1 MNETKKSRVPLII
14 LNFIAAAFGVAANV
28 YVLLSKE
35 ASVFTKIGAAVVILA
50 LGASLLYLFNGY
62 KKNAAGYFKL
72 YMCLFAMAQLV
83 STFATVYSAPNGQSL
98 ISVAFPALT
107 YGPILVLALVE
118 NLGKKR
124 SYLVCAFVVAA
135 YLTASVLILV
145 MVPGLLAGGTEAG
158 TLCLI
163 RSGTTLLLAII
174 MSMMIVAKYRDKEER
189 GTN

>member
-14 LNFIAAAFGVAANV
+14 LNFIAAAFGVAANS
-28 YVLLSKE
+28 YVLLSAE

-50 LGASLLYLFNGY
+50 LCASLLYLFKGY
-62 KKNAAGYFKL
+62 QKNAAKYFKL

-124 SYLVCAFVVAA
+124 SYLVCGFVVAA
-135 YLTASVLILV
+135 YLIASVLVLV

-158 TLCLI
+158 TLYLI

-174 MSMMIVAKYRDKEER
+174 MSMLIVAKYRDKEER
-189 GTN
+189 GTR